1 MTTAT
6 VTAIPFYKSPQTI
19 GLVTTFISAAIALF
33 PKAGQLLGLAAPG
46 AVESAVTG
54 IFGAIAVIAPI
65 VGAIVR
71 TKSTVQPITLT
82 QAAADVHPVT
92 VAAQEA
98 HLSTLSGA
106 IHADPA
112 GPIANQQT
120 TAHPVPIPGKPW
132 GK

>member
-1 MTTAT
+1 MTAP

-19 GLVTTFISAAIALF
+19 GLVTTFVSAAIALF

-46 AVESAVTG
+46 AVESAVTS

-65 VGAIVR
+65 VGAIAR

-82 QAAADVHPVT
+82 QAQADVHPVT
-92 VAAQEA
+92 VAANMA
-98 HLSTLSGA
+98 AMSGA
-106 IHADPA
+106 LPVSPA
-112 GPIANQQT
+112 APPAPVTIQPT
-120 TAHPVPIPGKPW
+120 TPVPIPGKPW